1 MSWKAMKTK
10 SNKTNDQGSSVCNQ
24 IALHISANPEYLRV
38 VRLAVRQVGHVVGF
52 DEKTCELITLAV
64 EESLTNIIKHSYGGP
79 CDEQLIVKFNKIENV
94 CDGKSA
100 LEIVIRDFGKQ
111 VDPEIIK
118 GRDLDN
124 IRPGG
129 LGVHLIQSVMDEV
142 KYDCADECGMVLRMI
157 KYLS

>member
-1 MSWKAMKTK
+1 MKTK
-10 SNKTNDQGSSVCNQ
+10 SNKTNERSISVCNQ
-24 IALHISANPEYLRV
+24 IELHISANPEYLRV
-38 VRLAVRQVGHVVGF
+38 VRLAVRQVGQVVGF
-52 DEKTCELITLAV
+52 DEKTCELITLAA

-79 CDEQLIVKFNKIENV
+79 CDKQIIIKINKVGNSSES
-94 CDGKSA
+94 KAA

-118 GRDLDN
+118 GRDLGN

-142 KYDCADECGMVLRMI
+142 KYDCADECGMVLQMI